1 MRRQDRQ
8 VLAWSNPVVLFWQID
23 PAVERFHA
31 ILEVGTPA
39 VLCLI
44 GYVGMLIKTS
54 LAEIKIEQAIAKADL
69 LKGQTEMKEEFD
81 AKHAENTKTIEV
93 HTAEDKGHFRE
104 ISAALQRGEEAF
116 RRIEARQINGSK

>member
-1 MRRQDRQ
+1 MILFQ
-8 VLAWSNPVVLFWQID
+8 VD

-54 LAEIKIEQAIAKADL
+54 LGDIKLEQAAAKADL

-81 AKHAENTKTIEV
+81 EKHAENTKAIEV

>member
-1 MRRQDRQ
+1 MFLYSGIFQGSAALILFQ
-8 VLAWSNPVVLFWQID
+8 VD

-54 LAEIKIEQAIAKADL
+54 LGDIKLEQAAAKADL
-69 LKGQTEMKEEFD
+69 LKGQTEVKEEFEK
-81 AKHAENTKTIEV
+81 KHAENTKAIEV

-116 RRIEARQINGSK
+116 RRIETRQINGSK

>member
-1 MRRQDRQ
+1 VAFFQ
-8 VLAWSNPVVLFWQID
+8 VD

-44 GYVGMLIKTS
+44 AFVGMLIKTA
-54 LAEIKIEQAIAKADL
+54 LADIKLEQAAAKADL
-69 LKGQTEMKEEFD
+69 LKGQTEMKQEFD

-93 HTAEDKGHFRE
+93 HSASDEGHFRE
-104 ISAALQRGEEAF
+104 IAASLQRGEEAF
-116 RRIEARQINGSK
+116 RRIEQRQINGVK

>member
-1 MRRQDRQ
+1 MILFQ
-8 VLAWSNPVVLFWQID
+8 VD

-54 LAEIKIEQAIAKADL
+54 LGDIKLEQAAAKADL
-69 LKGQTEMKEEFD
+69 LKGQTEAKADLLEGQTEMKEEFEK
-81 AKHAENTKTIEV
+81 KHAENTKAIEV
-93 HTAEDKGHFRE
+93 HTAEDEGHFRE